1 MRLLFASFVLIFSA
15 ANAAGLGNLI
25 VDLPGNQHIGV
36 ELPITG
42 SISSSAVA
50 SIEYRESGASTY
62 LPGPD
67 LLRIDLSRV
76 DSYFTRTD
84 AFAGAIWNLSPG
96 TTYDIRITV
105 DDPSSGTQS
114 VTQSITTRALPA
126 ETVNQA
132 PTHIIDSNDSPSSSQ
147 IQAILDGAQPGDII
161 EVRGSHTV
169 NAELY
174 LRASGTLTN
183 PIYLRGNNGTLRTVN
198 DERVLQVTRSHW
210 VVEDLNLFA
219 NSDYDNYVVRVR
231 GIENGID
238 NDFGPLDAFTLRRN
252 HLKGRKG
259 LVAKEGTDGE
269 MRNITIYDNYFE
281 GRWDHPT
288 IVTLKK
294 CDDATVCTKINAT
307 WDDSGL
313 KMTGVGHSVF
323 NNTFSGFGDS
333 IKNSYQSAIGTK
345 SIHYHRNKILWGGDD
360 GIELDDAFRNVIASE
375 NLIMNTGT
383 GVSKQPNKRTGGPN
397 YAVRNVIVNY
407 FLRPFKF
414 NDGPNGVKA
423 IHNTVVHTASVDGAE
438 LAYAQYGGTLNNFEF
453 LNNLFV
459 KVVNPPDCRFIY
471 WTANFVNPQWDGNG
485 YFPNSCS
492 FYIDKNRDTFAL
504 AQGFGDPY
512 PAGYAGAAFEV
523 SGMSLGTQPFA
534 AGIAQFGTSWESAV
548 ASADVRLTSNSPA
561 ATATLN
567 LAGYNSISIGA
578 INSGDALPLYGART
592 NIEIDTVVPK
602 APSSL
607 TVQ

>member
-1 MRLLFASFVLIFSA
+1 MKFFVASFVLIFSA
-15 ANAAGLGNLI
+15 ANAAGLGQLI

-50 SIEYRESGASTY
+50 SIEYKESGTSTY
-62 LPGPD
+62 MRGPD
-67 LLRIDLSRV
+67 LLRIDLARV

-105 DDPSSGTQS
+105 NDPSSGTQS
-114 VTQSITTRALPA
+114 VTQSITTRALPK
-126 ETVNQA
+126 ETKNQS

-161 EVRGSHTV
+161 EVRGSHIV
-169 NAELY
+169 NELY
-174 LRASGTLTN
+174 LRANGTAAN
-183 PIYLRGNNGTLRTVN
+183 PIYLRGNNGTLKTIG

-219 NSDYDNYVVRVR
+219 NPDYDRYVVRVR
-231 GIENGID
+231 GILDGID
-238 NDFGPLDAFTLRRN
+238 NDFGPIEAFTLRRN
-252 HLKGRKG
+252 HVKGRKG
-259 LVAKEGTDGE
+259 LVAKEGTDGV
-269 MRNITIYDNYFE
+269 MRNITLYDNYFE

-294 CDDATVCTKINAT
+294 CDDATVCTKVNAT
-307 WDDSGL
+307 WDDSGV

-333 IKNSYQSAIGTK
+333 VKNSYQSAIGTK

-453 LNNLFV
+453 FNNLFV
-459 KVVNPPDCRFIY
+459 RAVDAANCRFIY

-485 YFPNSCS
+485 YFPDHCS

-512 PAGYAGAAFEV
+512 PAGYNGAAFED
-523 SGMSLGTQPFA
+523 SGMSLSTQPFG
-534 AGIAQFGTSWESAV
+534 AGIGQFGTTWENTV
-548 ASADVRLTSNSPA
+548 DSADVRLAANSPA
-561 ATATLN
+561 VNANLN
-567 LAGYNSISIGA
+567 LPGYDSRSIGA
-578 INSGDALPLYGART
+578 INYGDPLPQYGART
-592 NIEIDTVVPK
+592 NGVIDAV
-602 APSSL
+602 APEPPTSL
-607 TVQ
+607 IVQ